1 MGGERE
7 RERAGSNYKGQ
18 GKRRGR
24 EGQVEGVEGK
34 KIGQEEKGVEK
45 KEGEERESK

>member
-24 EGQVEGVEGK
+24 EEQVEGVEGK
-34 KIGQEEKGVEK
+34 KIGQAHVHKYL
-45 KEGEERESK
+45 S